1 MSKSLFVPF
10 TDSQV
15 LQTRKVDTNKITAGL
30 CVQTPV
36 KQNAVLQLLDKT
48 LDITKFPP
56 KTLLDDLASYWR
68 VDS

>member
-1 MSKSLFVPF
+1 MPAMSMMFASQT
-10 TDSQV
+10 TDTDEV
-15 LQTRKVDTNKITAGL
+15 AAGL

-36 KQNAVLQLLDKT
+36 KQSAVLQLLEKT

-68 VDS
+68 VEP